1 MYVCIY
7 ACKYYKQTNIYK
19 TYSMA
24 FCSVVSTIRAVTSIS
39 ETFSL
44 QGKHF
49 LCFPNPIFLAVAQD
63 LHPQPTFTNSIKG
76 HLILV
81 ADLEHSV
88 LALAQPLQ
96 PLHPGQLLHLLIALL
111 STKRKAAPSPAAYIY
126 IWKTLLRWK
135 TSVCAYNLPD
145 DQLCQLEK

>member
-1 MYVCIY
+1 
-7 ACKYYKQTNIYK
+7 
-19 TYSMA
+19 MA

-49 LCFPNPIFLAVAQD
+49 LCFPNPIFLALAQD

-126 IWKTLLRWK
+126 LEN
-135 TSVCAYNLPD
+135 SSPVENLCMCI
-145 DQLCQLEK
+145 CQMINSAS